1 MHRRILLP
9 VLVAGLV
16 AATATPAWSTPA
28 YEQHSVTLV
37 AHDGIHLAATVL
49 DPTAPG
55 PHPGLV
61 LVPGYGTNDSLY
73 TAQANKFAENGYV
86 TLTYTPRGFWDSQ
99 GTIDVAGPDDVAD
112 ASTAVDWLLANTDA
126 DPHRIGMAGLSYGA
140 GISLLAAAHDSRVRA
155 VAALSPWADLG
166 RSLLPNNTWSQQAIG
181 LLLALGGLT
190 GRPGPDLTAATTA
203 FQRDDR
209 SAVPVLSAQRSP
221 AGQVDSLNANQ
232 PAVLL
237 AAPWGDDMF
246 PPEQLIDFFQ
256 RLNLPKQLRLV
267 PGDHAT
273 PELGGLLG
281 LPNETWDEAHA
292 WLDHYLLGTPNGVD
306 RQPAVQL
313 RPTLGGPWQGFPS
326 WAAMSTSREREFLGA
341 TTMSPQV
348 PPAWSDAVTAGFD
361 TVADGGIIEFTA
373 VLQQIGVPHVAW
385 IPAVARTNAMV
396 WESAPGVQRL
406 RGEPHMHLRV
416 TCSAASTTVMAY
428 LYDVAP
434 DGVGTLLSWQPDTL
448 LHVVPSVA
456 QDVDITLGPVVHD
469 VPTGHHLA
477 LVVDTV
483 DPLYRDATR
492 PGSTVA
498 FSATAAD
505 ESYVDLPLG

>member
-1 MHRRILLP
+1 
-9 VLVAGLV
+9 
-16 AATATPAWSTPA
+16 
-28 YEQHSVTLV
+28 
-37 AHDGIHLAATVL
+37 
-49 DPTAPG
+49 
-55 PHPGLV
+55 
-61 LVPGYGTNDSLY
+61 
-73 TAQANKFAENGYV
+73 
-86 TLTYTPRGFWDSQ
+86 
-99 GTIDVAGPDDVAD
+99 
-112 ASTAVDWLLANTDA
+112 VDWLLANTAA

-140 GISLLAAAHDSRVRA
+140 GISLLTAAHDSRVRA

-190 GRPGPDLTAATTA
+190 GRPGPDLTAATNA
-203 FQRDDR
+203 FERDDR

-221 AGQVDSLNANQ
+221 AAQVDRLNANR

-246 PPEQLIDFFQ
+246 PPEQLVDFFQ
-256 RLNLPKQLRLV
+256 RLTLPKQLRLV
-267 PGDHAT
+267 PGDHAM

-281 LPNETWDEAHA
+281 LPSETWDEAHA

-306 RQPAVQL
+306 QQPAVQV
-313 RPTLGGPWQGFPS
+313 RPTLGGPWQGYPS
-326 WAAMSTSREREFLGA
+326 WAAMSTSREREFLGSA
-341 TTMSPQV
+341 TMSPQIA
-348 PPAWSDAVTAGFD
+348 PAWSDAVTAGFD

-373 VLQQIGVPHVAW
+373 ALQQVGIPHVAW
-385 IPAVARTNAMV
+385 MPAVARANGML
-396 WESAPGVQRL
+396 WESAPGGQRL
-406 RGEPHMHLRV
+406 RGEPHVHLRV
-416 TCSAASTTVMAY
+416 TCGAASATVIAY

-434 DGVGTLLSWQPDTL
+434 DGVGTLVSWQPDTL
-448 LHVVPSVA
+448 LNVVPSTP

-469 VPTGHHLA
+469 VASGHHVA

-483 DPLYRDATR
+483 DPLYRDATQL
-492 PGSTVA
+492 GSTVA

>member
-1 MHRRILLP
+1 M
-9 VLVAGLV
+9 
-16 AATATPAWSTPA
+16 
-28 YEQHSVTLV
+28 
-37 AHDGIHLAATVL
+37 
-49 DPTAPG
+49 
-55 PHPGLV
+55 
-61 LVPGYGTNDSLY
+61 
-73 TAQANKFAENGYV
+73 
-86 TLTYTPRGFWDSQ
+86 
-99 GTIDVAGPDDVAD
+99 
-112 ASTAVDWLLANTDA
+112 
-126 DPHRIGMAGLSYGA
+126 
-140 GISLLAAAHDSRVRA
+140 
-155 VAALSPWADLG
+155 
-166 RSLLPNNTWSQQAIG
+166 
-181 LLLALGGLT
+181 
-190 GRPGPDLTAATTA
+190 
-203 FQRDDR
+203 
-209 SAVPVLSAQRSP
+209 
-221 AGQVDSLNANQ
+221 
-232 PAVLL
+232 
-237 AAPWGDDMF
+237 
-246 PPEQLIDFFQ
+246 
-256 RLNLPKQLRLV
+256 

-306 RQPAVQL
+306 RQPAVQV
-313 RPTLGGPWQGFPS
+313 RPTLG
-326 WAAMSTSREREFLGA
+326 MSTSREREFLGA
-341 TTMSPQV
+341 TTMSPQA

-416 TCSAASTTVMAY
+416 TCSAASTTVIAY

-448 LHVVPSVA
+448 LHVAPSVA

-469 VPTGHHLA
+469 VPTGHHVA